1 MRLSSSAIS
10 TLLAVVLLSGCS
22 GSASS
27 PNSTMPG
34 ALGLA
39 GLHGNPVSVIPQKY
53 LPVRIKPMRGK
64 VAPDFARRGIYVSA
78 LLDTHLYGFP
88 KNNSGNEP
96 PFCSVPA
103 TDVNGFGV
111 DNSGNLIVPEGSDG
125 ITVWNGPAM
134 CGKIQVPPQAITDP
148 FGVAVNASAINAA
161 AGNIAVANDFGLT
174 VGPGSIAICTVAS
187 GTCSTNLTNPNLAR
201 AASVAMNGAGDCWAD
216 GINGSE
222 EAVLIYFAGCAGPGQ
237 LATGF
242 INPAD
247 GGIDI
252 DSHGNLVTTSLLG
265 PFLTLP
271 SVVYVYSGC
280 NPACTPLSSTPLAGL
295 SMYGHVGKQNAR
307 YVTTD
312 LLFAD
317 VEVYQYKKTGLT
329 LLYSFTGGLPCATNE
344 CEAAAYD
351 PSSPK

>member
-1 MRLSSSAIS
+1 MRLLLTAIS
-10 TLLAVVLLSGCS
+10 TSVTLALLAGCT
-22 GSASS
+22 GNAASPS
-27 PNSTMPG
+27 STTTG

-39 GLHGNPVSVIPQKY
+39 GLHENPVSVIPQNY

-78 LLDTHLYGFP
+78 LSDTHLYGFP

-111 DNSGNLIVPEGSDG
+111 DNSGNLIVPEGAGG
-125 ITVWNGPAM
+125 ITVWKGPAM
-134 CGKIQVPPQAITDP
+134 CGKIQTPPVTITDP
-148 FGVAVNASAINAA
+148 FGVAVDASAINATT
-161 AGNIAVANDFGLT
+161 GNIAVANDFGLT
-174 VGPGSIAICTVAS
+174 VGPGSIAICTLAS
-187 GTCSTNLTNPNLAR
+187 GTCSTNLTNPNMSR
-201 AASVAMNGAGDCWAD
+201 AASVATNSAGDCWAD

-242 INPAD
+242 LNPAD

-252 DSHGNLVTTSLLG
+252 DSHGNLVTTSILG
-265 PFLTLP
+265 PSFTLP

-280 NPACTPLSSTPLAGL
+280 NPACTLLSSTPIAGL
-295 SMYGHVGKQNAR
+295 SMYGHVGKQNSR

-351 PSSPK
+351 PGSPK

>member
-1 MRLSSSAIS
+1 MRLLSTAVSTSVAV
-10 TLLAVVLLSGCS
+10 TLLAGCT
-22 GSASS
+22 GNASS
-27 PNSTMPG
+27 PSSTTPG

-39 GLHGNPVSVIPQKY
+39 GLHGNPISVIPQNY
-53 LPVRIKPMRGK
+53 LPARIEPMRGK

-88 KNNSGNEP
+88 KNNSGNGP

-103 TDVNGFGV
+103 TAVNGFGV
-111 DNSGNLIVPEGSDG
+111 DNSGNLIVPEGAAG

-134 CGKIQVPPQAITDP
+134 CGKIQAPQTITDP
-148 FGVAVNASAINAA
+148 FGVAVDASAINATT
-161 AGNIAVANDFGLT
+161 GNIAVANDFGLT

-222 EAVLIYFAGCAGPGQ
+222 EAVLIYFAGCAGSGQ

-242 INPAD
+242 TNFAD

-252 DSHGNLVTTSLLG
+252 DSHGNLVTISILG
-265 PFLTLP
+265 PSFTLP
-271 SVVYVYSGC
+271 STVSVYSGC
-280 NPACTPLSSTPLAGL
+280 NPACTLLSSTRLTGL

-317 VEVYQYKKTGLT
+317 VEVYQYNKTGLK
-329 LLYSFTGGLPCATNE
+329 LLYSFTGGLPCATDE
-344 CEAAAYD
+344 CEAAAYN